1 MAINTTPFVSGSI
14 LTAAEMTNLPMG
26 YLDDAGATA
35 TTAIVGGT
43 NLAVLGKAMTIS
55 AGRLYRISA
64 GLGFQP
70 SANTLGNA
78 MFFTTS
84 GGMQKI
90 LWYRGDQIDANYP
103 QYISGFYITTASA
116 LGVTTGTASV
126 TFTLFMRCSGNG
138 ALNTNPDGLAGAGS
152 AEQIFL
158 IEDIGAE

>member
-14 LTAAEMTNLPMG
+14 LTAAQMTNLPMG
-26 YLDDAGATA
+26 YLDNAGATA

-55 AGRLYRISA
+55 AGRRYRITA

-70 SANTLGNA
+70 SANSLGNG

-103 QYISGFYITTASA
+103 QYVTGSYITTASA
-116 LGVTTGTASV
+116 LGVATGTASV
-126 TFTLFMRCSGNG
+126 TFTLYVRCSGNG
-138 ALNTNPDGLAGAGS
+138 NLNTNPDGLAGAGS
-152 AEQIFL
+152 AEQYFL
-158 IEDIGAE
+158 IEDLGAV